1 MDYSIEIVGKD
12 TPQLHR
18 QLYRVAMKT
27 MRRILIPVLCFMVL
41 GYLILAL
48 DTKGREDIS
57 MLCASAAMLLVCW
70 FMPQWM
76 GYLSFRKKLK
86 YYNGN
91 LPDNVIRFGEQ
102 IRLQDVDSSHVIPYD
117 KIKKITFTEECIV
130 LHLQDGRSF
139 GLPKGPFTKGS
150 LREMMALLKEK
161 CPQLKLP
168 DWQ

>member
-12 TPQLHR
+12 TLQMYR

-27 MRRILIPVLCFMVL
+27 MRRILTPVLCFMVL
-41 GYLILAL
+41 GYLLLAL

-57 MLCASAAMLLVCW
+57 MLCASAAMLLVFV
-70 FMPQWM
+70 FMPRWM
-76 GYLSFRKKLK
+76 GYLAFRKKLK

-91 LPDNVIRFGEQ
+91 LPDNVIQFGQQ

-150 LREMMALLKEK
+150 LPELLQLLREK
-161 CPQLKLP
+161 CPKTKLP
-168 DWQ
+168 NRL